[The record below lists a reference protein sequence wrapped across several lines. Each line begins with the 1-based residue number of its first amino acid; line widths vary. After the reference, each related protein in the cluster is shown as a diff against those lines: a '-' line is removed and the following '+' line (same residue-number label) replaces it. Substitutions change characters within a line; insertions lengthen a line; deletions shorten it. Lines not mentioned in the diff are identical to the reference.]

1 VTLSPAPD
9 AYLAPT
15 TDAVFA
21 VALAE
26 DMEDPPPRA
35 TTAAFRALTNRQKV
49 AVVIAQ
55 MGPKRAV
62 PIMNELSDQDAIAL
76 ATEVADLPELDDN
89 TVIEVLGEFARKVA
103 IEPPAGES
111 ALVGQGGLA
120 LAREFLVE
128 RVGLTRADE
137 IMAEIETRRA
147 VASQA
152 GLTSSDPRIVA
163 AVLVEHPPQAVAVV
177 LAHMQP
183 EDASRVLVALPDDA
197 RTDIVRRIAL
207 LGWVD
212 PAAVRLATELIEAQI
227 LERTRPGVPSPSE
240 STEEGAPA
248 PAPGAGT
255 IAQILSYSGRS
266 AERQILTDLAAD
278 GGDLARQIRA
288 RMFTFD
294 DVLALE
300 DVAIQQI
307 VRRVPPSVLAPALK
321 DGTLAPEA
329 VARVRAN
336 LTERAMLN
344 LDEELEVIGSLTVE
358 EMEAAQAEV
367 VQAARD
373 LEAEGMIT
381 FVTAAQA
388 GAAATGGGSDVEAGA
403 AAHGDE
409 GSAP

>member
-1 VTLSPAPD
+1 VTLSPAS
-9 AYLAPT
+9 
-15 TDAVFA
+15 DAVFA

-26 DMEDPPPRA
+26 DLEDPPPVAARTA
-35 TTAAFRALTNRQKV
+35 PTTAAFRALTNRQKV

-103 IEPPAGES
+103 IEPPPGEK

-152 GLTSSDPRIVA
+152 GLTSSDPRDVA
-163 AVLVEHPPQAVAVV
+163 AVLVGHPPQAVAVV
-177 LAHMQP
+177 LAHMRP

-212 PAAVRLATELIEAQI
+212 PAAVRIATELIEAQL
-227 LERTRPGVPSPSE
+227 LEQTRPGVPAPSQA
-240 STEEGAPA
+240 TEDA

-255 IAQILSYSGRS
+255 IAEILSYSGRS

-278 GGDLARQIRA
+278 GGNLAQQIRD

-294 DVLALE
+294 DVLGLD

-307 VRRVPPSVLAPALK
+307 VRRVPASVLAPALK
-321 DGTLAPEA
+321 DETLGPDA

-336 LTERAMLN
+336 LTERALSN
-344 LDEELEVIGSLTVE
+344 LDEELEVIGSLPLET
-358 EMEAAQAEV
+358 MEAAQAEV

-388 GAAATGGGSDVEAGA
+388 RAQAEAADADADADDGDDGDA
-403 AAHGDE
+403 A
-409 GSAP
+409 P

>member
-1 VTLSPAPD
+1 MTLSPAS
-9 AYLAPT
+9 
-15 TDAVFA
+15 DAVFA

-26 DMEDPPPRA
+26 DLEDPPPVAARTA
-35 TTAAFRALTNRQKV
+35 PTTAAFRALTNRQKV

-103 IEPPAGES
+103 IEPPPGEK

-152 GLTSSDPRIVA
+152 GLTSSDPRDVA
-163 AVLVEHPPQAVAVV
+163 AVLVGHPPQAVAVV
-177 LAHMQP
+177 LAHMRP

-212 PAAVRLATELIEAQI
+212 PAAVRIATELIEGQL
-227 LERTRPGVPSPSE
+227 LERTRPGVPGPRQAE
-240 STEEGAPA
+240 ADA
-248 PAPGAGT
+248 APGADT

-278 GGDLARQIRA
+278 GGNLAQQIRD

-294 DVLALE
+294 DVLGLD

-307 VRRVPPSVLAPALK
+307 VRRVPASVLAPALK
-321 DGTLAPEA
+321 DETLGPDA

-336 LTERAMLN
+336 LTERALSN
-344 LDEELEVIGSLTVE
+344 LDEELEVIGSLPLET
-358 EMEAAQAEV
+358 MEAAQAEV

-388 GAAATGGGSDVEAGA
+388 RAQAEAADADADADDGDDGDA
-403 AAHGDE
+403 A
-409 GSAP
+409 P

>member
-1 VTLSPAPD
+1 MT
-9 AYLAPT
+9 LAPT
-15 TDAVFA
+15 SDAIFA

-26 DMEDPPPRA
+26 DLEDPPAVA
-35 TTAAFRALTNRQKV
+35 TTVRTTSAAFRALSNRQKV

-62 PIMNELSDQDAIAL
+62 PILNELSDQDAIAL
-76 ATEVADLPELDDN
+76 ATAVAELPELDDN

-103 IEPPAGES
+103 TEPPAGDT

-120 LAREFLVE
+120 LAREFLVD

-137 IMAEIETRRA
+137 IMAEIEKRRA

-152 GLTSSDPRIVA
+152 GLTSSDPREVA
-163 AVLVEHPPQAVAVV
+163 AVLVEHPPQAIAVV
-177 LAHMQP
+177 LAHMRP
-183 EDASRVLVALPDDA
+183 EDASRVLGALPDDV

-212 PAAVRLATELIEAQI
+212 PAAVRLATELIEEQL
-227 LERTRPGVPSPSE
+227 LERTRPG
-240 STEEGAPA
+240 APG
-248 PAPGAGT
+248 PGKKTDDSAPGAGT

-266 AERQILTDLAAD
+266 AERQILAELAAD
-278 GGDLARQIRA
+278 GGDLARQIRDQ
-288 RMFTFD
+288 MFTFD
-294 DVLALE
+294 DVVALE

-321 DGTLAPEA
+321 DDTLSPEV

-336 LTERAMLN
+336 LTERAISN
-344 LDEELEVIGSLTVE
+344 LDEELEVIGTLTVE
-358 EMEAAQAEV
+358 EMESAQAEV

-373 LEAEGMIT
+373 LEAEGLIS
-381 FVTAAQA
+381 FAAPARADASATVDGSEPGA
-388 GAAATGGGSDVEAGA
+388 GDDSAADEEDA
-403 AAHGDE
+403 A
-409 GSAP
+409 P

>member
-1 VTLSPAPD
+1 VTLTPA
-9 AYLAPT
+9 
-15 TDAVFA
+15 TDDGYA

-26 DMEDPPPRA
+26 ERDDPPPIA
-35 TTAAFRALTNRQKV
+35 TTSAFRALTNRQKV

-55 MGPKRAV
+55 MGPRRAV
-62 PIMNELSDQDAIAL
+62 PIMSELSDQDAIAL
-76 ATEVADLPELDDN
+76 ATEVAELPELDDN

-103 IEPPAGES
+103 VEPPPGGRT
-111 ALVGQGGLA
+111 LVGQGGLA

-128 RVGLTRADE
+128 RIGLTRAEE

-152 GLTSSDPRIVA
+152 GLTSSDPRDVA
-163 AVLVEHPPQAVAVV
+163 DVLVQHPPQAVAVV
-177 LAHMQP
+177 LAHMGP
-183 EDASRVLVALPDDA
+183 EDASRVLVALQEDV

-212 PAAVRLATELIEAQI
+212 PAAVRIATELIEAQL
-227 LERTRPGVPSPSE
+227 LERTRPG
-240 STEEGAPA
+240 APGPRGTA
-248 PAPGAGT
+248 ADAAPGAGT

-266 AERQILTDLAAD
+266 AERQILADLAAD
-278 GGDLARQIRA
+278 GGDLARQIRD

-294 DVLALE
+294 DVVALE

-321 DGTLAPEA
+321 DETLGADV

-336 LTERAMLN
+336 LTERAIAN

-358 EMEAAQAEV
+358 QMEAAQAEV
-367 VQAARD
+367 VRAARD

-381 FVTAAQA
+381 FAR
-388 GAAATGGGSDVEAGA
+388 AATAGTPPADDASRTDDGDAAVVGEEA
-403 AAHGDE
+403 
-409 GSAP
+409 PT

>member
-1 VTLSPAPD
+1 VTLTPA
-9 AYLAPT
+9 
-15 TDAVFA
+15 TDTSYA
-21 VALAE
+21 VALADE
-26 DMEDPPPRA
+26 RDDPPPIA
-35 TTAAFRALTNRQKV
+35 ATAAFRALTNRQKV

-76 ATEVADLPELDDN
+76 ATEVAELPELDDN

-103 IEPPAGES
+103 VEPPSGERT
-111 ALVGQGGLA
+111 LVGQGGLA

-137 IMAEIETRRA
+137 IMSEIETRRA

-152 GLTSSDPRIVA
+152 GLASSDPRDVA

-177 LAHMQP
+177 LAHMRP
-183 EDASRVLVALPDDA
+183 EDASRVLVALPEDV

-212 PAAVRLATELIEAQI
+212 PAAVRIATELIESQ
-227 LERTRPGVPSPSE
+227 LVELTRPGAAGPRE
-240 STEEGAPA
+240 ATAGA
-248 PAPGAGT
+248 APGAGT
-255 IAQILSYSGRS
+255 IAQILSCSGRS
-266 AERQILTDLAAD
+266 AERQILADLAAD
-278 GGDLARQIRA
+278 GGDLARQIRD

-294 DVLALE
+294 DVVALE

-321 DGTLAPEA
+321 DETLAA
-329 VARVRAN
+329 DVVARVRAN
-336 LTERAMLN
+336 LTERAIAN

-358 EMEAAQAEV
+358 QVEAAQAEV
-367 VQAARD
+367 VRAARD
-373 LEAEGMIT
+373 LEADGMIS
-381 FVTAAQA
+381 FARAATA
-388 GAAATGGGSDVEAGA
+388 GAAAADDASRAD
-403 AAHGDE
+403 DD
-409 GSAP
+409 GSAVADGEQAAT

>member
-1 VTLSPAPD
+1 MTLSPTSGTV
-9 AYLAPT
+9 LAPT
-15 TDAVFA
+15 GDGGFA

-26 DMEDPPPRA
+26 DLEDPPPRA

-103 IEPPAGES
+103 TEPPAGGI

-120 LAREFLVE
+120 LAREFLVD

-152 GLTSSDPRIVA
+152 GLTSSDPRDVA

-177 LAHMQP
+177 LAHMRP
-183 EDASRVLVALPDDA
+183 EDASRVLVALPDDT
-197 RTDIVRRIAL
+197 RTEIVRRIAL

-212 PAAVRLATELIEAQI
+212 PAAVRLATELIEAQL
-227 LERTRPGVPSPSE
+227 LERTRPGTPSPGQ
-240 STEEGAPA
+240 STEDS
-248 PAPGAGT
+248 APGAGT

-266 AERQILTDLAAD
+266 AERQILADLAAD

-294 DVLALE
+294 DVVALE

-321 DGTLAPEA
+321 DETLSPEA

-336 LTERAMLN
+336 LTERAIAN
-344 LDEELEVIGSLTVE
+344 LDEELEVIGTLTVE
-358 EMEAAQAEV
+358 EMESAQAEV

-373 LEAEGMIT
+373 LEAEGLIS
-381 FVTAAQA
+381 FATAARA
-388 GAAATGGGSDVEAGA
+388 DTSASVDEPVATTADASAADEEPA
-403 AAHGDE
+403 A
-409 GSAP
+409 P

>member
-1 VTLSPAPD
+1 MSDTG
-9 AYLAPT
+9 
-15 TDAVFA
+15 FA

-26 DMEDPPPRA
+26 DLEDPLPIAP
-35 TTAAFRALTNRQKV
+35 TAAFRSLTNRQK
-49 AVVIAQ
+49 AAIVIAQ

-89 TVIEVLGEFARKVA
+89 TVIEVLGEFARKVVT
-103 IEPPAGES
+103 EPASPES
-111 ALVGQGGLA
+111 AMVGQGGLA

-147 VASQA
+147 RASQA
-152 GLTSSDPRIVA
+152 GLTSSDPRDVA

-177 LAHMQP
+177 LAHMRP
-183 EDASRVLVALPDDA
+183 EDASRVLVALPDDG

-212 PAAVRLATELIEAQI
+212 PAAVRLATELIEAQL
-227 LERTRPGVPSPSE
+227 LERTRPGAPGPRQA
-240 STEEGAPA
+240 TEDT
-248 PAPGAGT
+248 APGADT
-255 IAQILSYSGRS
+255 IAQILSFSGRS
-266 AERQILTDLAAD
+266 AERQILTDLTAD

-294 DVLALE
+294 DVLALQ

-321 DGTLAPEA
+321 DDTLGPDA

-336 LTERAMLN
+336 LTERAISN
-344 LDEELEVIGSLTVE
+344 LDEELEVIGTLSVE

-381 FVTAAQA
+381 LVTAAQA
-388 GAAATGGGSDVEAGA
+388 EARAGADTDADMAGGDADGDDPGTAAADGGDTV
-403 AAHGDE
+403 
-409 GSAP
+409 AP

>member
-1 VTLSPAPD
+1 VTLSPFSD
-9 AYLAPT
+9 T
-15 TDAVFA
+15 GFA
-21 VALAE
+21 VGLVE
-26 DMEDPPPRA
+26 DVEDPLPIA
-35 TTAAFRALTNRQKV
+35 STAAFRGLTNRQK
-49 AVVIAQ
+49 AAIVIAQ

-89 TVIEVLGEFARKVA
+89 TVIEVLGEFARKVVT
-103 IEPPAGES
+103 EPAVAS
-111 ALVGQGGLA
+111 DTAMVGQGGLA

-147 VASQA
+147 RASQA
-152 GLTSSDPRIVA
+152 GLTSSDPRDVA

-177 LAHMQP
+177 LAHMRP
-183 EDASRVLVALPDDA
+183 EDASRVLVALPDDR

-212 PAAVRLATELIEAQI
+212 PAAVRMATELIEGQ
-227 LERTRPGVPSPSE
+227 LLDRTRPGTPGPRQATDE
-240 STEEGAPA
+240 T
-248 PAPGAGT
+248 APGADT
-255 IAQILSYSGRS
+255 IAQILSFSGRS
-266 AERQILTDLAAD
+266 AERQILSDLTAD

-321 DGTLAPEA
+321 DDTLSPEA

-336 LTERAMLN
+336 LTERAISN
-344 LDEELEVIGSLTVE
+344 LDEELDVIGTLTVE

-367 VQAARD
+367 VTAARD
-373 LEAEGMIT
+373 LEAEGMIA
-381 FVTAAQA
+381 FVTAAR
-388 GAAATGGGSDVEAGA
+388 TEAGA
-403 AAHGDE
+403 GQDAGEADADADPVTDGDAVAE
-409 GSAP
+409 